1 MLGFG
6 VCGDLVEAAG
16 RTVEDEG
23 TAPPAADEALGSI
36 LNQSVELIICL

>member
-1 MLGFG
+1 LGRESGKQVEEDMLGFG

-23 TAPPAADEALGSI
+23 TVPPAQTKL
-36 LNQSVELIICL
+36 